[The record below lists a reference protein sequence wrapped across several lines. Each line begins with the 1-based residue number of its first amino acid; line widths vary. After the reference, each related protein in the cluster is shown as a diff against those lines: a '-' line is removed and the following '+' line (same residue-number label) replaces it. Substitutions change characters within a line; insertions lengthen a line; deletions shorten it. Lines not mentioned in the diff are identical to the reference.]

1 MASPAP
7 QGDQGDLPPPWIR
20 QFHPSYQTYF
30 YVNPTTNPPTTSWTH
45 PSLPEGQVHPEQ
57 AQAID
62 EAQQTGGNNQGEAAK
77 FLNSGSV
84 ADPATGSYS
93 QQAQIQGAGRQ
104 NPETGERGLGS
115 MVSGLMGKTSNNN
128 QYGYQQQ
135 YSQYPQQQQSG
146 GSKLG
151 FGTGMAAGGAALLA
165 GKLLSN
171 VIGHH
176 HHSSG
181 GMFGG
186 AGGYHHNMGP
196 PPFMGGG
203 GPPHGGHHGGHH
215 GGGMFGGG
223 PGGFGGGPPGRCPSI
238 SPRAQP
244 TAQPH
249 ITLKLKH
256 SMADR
261 ANYSSS
267 EEEEEGEEEQ
277 IAEDRLSPSPP
288 PSKKKRLSSTPTKSS
303 IASKGK
309 QSIKLTLGPQHP
321 HLRQPSSSSSTS
333 AGSAANQG
341 KKSYDWLQPS
351 AAGAS
356 HSGPLERE
364 RERERSAH
372 SPGDLPVPS
381 ASVASA
387 ASNSSTKSQG
397 MSPAEEA
404 IGGLLD
410 ESVDDNVVINGN
422 NNNGDPPSLKK
433 GKETVPKAKRSH
445 HKKASDAPPG
455 PGKNWKK
462 GMKKAASGASG
473 VKLEKEGT
481 PASTPAFSAISRETS
496 LDPLGLPSPRLA
508 PETQSTTTTP
518 APAPPPSASR
528 APSPPFI
535 PADPTTL
542 GFPVF
547 SHPIVPPKIHL
558 GTFPKVTS
566 FFAPING
573 GDSGPF
579 PRKEK
584 VRNWTFQEKGIV
596 GVGGGVMKFKSWVR
610 GPTSELERALQEEKE
625 AQTPQRQQPKAA
637 KGTNATSTPAP
648 QIGVDPTASASTSS
662 TPAPPNATITADS
675 MTAVNN
681 EHPSVSRANSFDK
694 SVNASPGPPPG
705 DDESENGSEDAGPI
719 STPPA
724 AGGKKKMGSAPG
736 KKKGKTPKSKLA
748 QEIVIRDDNDEGTQ
762 VEMTA
767 E

>member
-20 QFHPSYQTYF
+20 QFDPNYQTYF

-45 PSLPEGQVHPEQ
+45 PSLAEGQVHPEQ
-57 AQAID
+57 AQAIH
-62 EAQQTGGNNQGEAAK
+62 EAEQTGGNNQGEAAK

-84 ADPATGSYS
+84 ADPATGSYN
-93 QQAQIQGAGRQ
+93 QQAQIQGAGGQ

-128 QYGYQQQ
+128 QYGYNQQQ
-135 YSQYPQQQQSG
+135 YPQYPQQQQSG

-186 AGGYHHNMGP
+186 AGGYHHSMGP

-203 GPPHGGHHGGHH
+203 GPLHGGHHGGHH
-215 GGGMFGGG
+215 GGESANHSS
-223 PGGFGGGPPGRCPSI
+223 PSI

-277 IAEDRLSPSPP
+277 LAEDRLSPSPP
-288 PSKKKRLSSTPTKSS
+288 PSKKKKLSSTPTKSS
-303 IASKGK
+303 TASKGK
-309 QSIKLTLGPQHP
+309 QSIKLTLGPQHA

-387 ASNSSTKSQG
+387 ASNSSTKSLG

-410 ESVDDNVVINGN
+410 ESVDDNIVISSSN
-422 NNNGDPPSLKK
+422 NNNGDLPTLKK

-473 VKLEKEGT
+473 VKLENEGT

-496 LDPLGLPSPRLA
+496 LDPLGSQKGLPSPRLA

-547 SHPIVPPKIHL
+547 SNPIVPPKIHL

-596 GVGGGVMKFKSWVR
+596 GVGGGVMKFKSWAR
-610 GPTSELERALQEEKE
+610 G
-625 AQTPQRQQPKAA
+625 
-637 KGTNATSTPAP
+637 
-648 QIGVDPTASASTSS
+648 
-662 TPAPPNATITADS
+662 
-675 MTAVNN
+675 MC
-681 EHPSVSRANSFDK
+681 VS
-694 SVNASPGPPPG
+694 P
-705 DDESENGSEDAGPI
+705 
-719 STPPA
+719 
-724 AGGKKKMGSAPG
+724 
-736 KKKGKTPKSKLA
+736 
-748 QEIVIRDDNDEGTQ
+748 
-762 VEMTA
+762 
-767 E
+767 